1 MTINKIVSRI
11 ARISGVGRRPRQRRR
26 VGAPLALA
34 VVAGLKLLVALP
46 AGAADLT
53 PHGYRLQHAL
63 DKFEDTSEFALEY
76 RYRAPQLLRAD
87 RLELAVGTLSDG
99 SVSRPFV
106 SLGPV
111 WRRNIGYRGFVDFG
125 FSPTVF
131 SGSRIGGDDL
141 GGNFHFTS
149 SLSAGWRFG
158 EFGRYSISFR
168 AQHTSNGGISSTNP
182 GLDVVGLRFAVEF
195 AQ

>member
-1 MTINKIVSRI
+1 MTTTTIASRI
-11 ARISGVGRRPRQRRR
+11 ARISRIGRHARSGRRIS
-26 VGAPLALA
+26 APTVLALL
-34 VVAGLKLLVALP
+34 AGLKLLVAVP

-76 RYRAPQLLRAD
+76 RLRAPQLLRAD

-99 SVSRPFV
+99 HVTHPFV

-131 SGSRIGGDDL
+131 AGSRIGGDDL
-141 GGNFHFTS
+141 GGNVHFTS

-158 EFGRYSISFR
+158 EFGRYSIALR
-168 AQHTSNGGISSTNP
+168 AQHTSNGGLSSTNP

-195 AQ
+195 AE

>member
-1 MTINKIVSRI
+1 MTTKTIVVRI
-11 ARISGVGRRPRQRRR
+11 ARALGLSRRR
-26 VGAPLALA
+26 QTGHRIAAPLALA
-34 VVAGLKLLVALP
+34 LVAALKLLVATP
-46 AGAADLT
+46 AGAADWT

-63 DKFEDTSEFALEY
+63 DKFEDTTEFALEY

-87 RLELAVGTLSDG
+87 RLEFAVGTLSDG

-182 GLDVVGLRFAVEF
+182 GLDVVGLRFSVEF